1 MFNLPELNLQH
12 NVQWIRIPAELDVP
26 VTARV
31 KAILDSA
38 AMRRL
43 TRVTQLGLVSL
54 VYPGATHSRMEHSL
68 GVYRLAVQV
77 LNHLLRTS
85 DFEQSLTESKA
96 KIFLVAALV
105 HDIGHWPF
113 CHPLEDMKLPWMPK
127 HEHLARA
134 LLCDSELAT
143 ILQELWQVEPESVA
157 EFLAPAKG
165 AEPDLLRSL
174 LNGPIDVDKMDY
186 LQRDSLHAGVPYGR
200 NFDIGRLINS
210 LCAGPNGN
218 RLAITNKGKTA
229 AEMMVFA
236 RYVMFSEVYWHHAV
250 RGATAMLQRAIFE
263 LSRTSE
269 IGSADSQ
276 QSMVGFEPSKWLM
289 QSETEFA
296 HELLER
302 TREHAALHEIVQG
315 LFGNR
320 RKLFKRLGQ
329 FNFNENPAVHA
340 ALARRPYVELVS
352 CAERLSQRLSRYSRE
367 PLQPTDVLI
376 DAPPV
381 KLEVQFNLD
390 VKQSPSSALEN
401 EPQFMP
407 LGNLS
412 PVVKSLATHQFDNFV
427 KRVRVFIHPDRLAS
441 IQITSQQLTTELLA
455 SASEVS

>member
-77 LNHLLRTS
+77 LNQLLRSS
-85 DFEQSLTESKA
+85 DFAQSITESSA
-96 KIFLVAALV
+96 KVFLVAALV

-113 CHPLEDMKLPWMPK
+113 CHPLEDMKLAWMPK
-127 HEHLARA
+127 HEQLART
-134 LLCDSELAT
+134 LLCNDELGP
-143 ILQELWQVEPESVA
+143 ILRDQWQVEPESVA
-157 EFLAPAKG
+157 EFLAPTKD
-165 AEPDLLRSL
+165 AEPQLLRSL

-210 LCAGPNGN
+210 LCAGPSGS
-218 RLAITNKGKTA
+218 RIAITEKGTTA

-250 RGATAMLQRAIFE
+250 RGATAMLQRVVFE

-269 IGSADSQ
+269 PKSADLKRS
-276 QSMVGFEPSKWLM
+276 VTGFEPTKWLM
-289 QSETEFA
+289 QSETEFIQD
-296 HELLER
+296 LMER
-302 TREHAALHEIVQG
+302 TCENAALHEIVQG
-315 LFGNR
+315 LFGAR
-320 RKLFKRLGQ
+320 RRLFKRLGQ

-340 ALARRPYVELVS
+340 ALARRPYTELVS
-352 CAERLSQRLSRYSRE
+352 CAERLSQRLSGYTSE
-367 PLQPTDVLI
+367 PLLPTDVLI

-390 VKQSPSSALEN
+390 VQQGSSSDSADV
-401 EPQFMP
+401 QKFMP
-407 LGNLS
+407 LGTLS
-412 PVVKSLATHQFDNFV
+412 PVVNSLATNQFDNFV
-427 KRVRVFIHPDRLAS
+427 KRVRVFVHPNRLAS
-441 IQITSQQLTTELLA
+441 IQITSQQLTEELLA
-455 SASEVS
+455 SASEGP